1 MERIQDE
8 LEDGYM
14 SEVWIM
20 TKKTYRVY
28 LTQINCYEIEAENED
43 HAKEIATDEIW
54 GSGGAGY
61 SMYFDVE
68 EDE

>member
-1 MERIQDE
+1 
-8 LEDGYM
+8 
-14 SEVWIM
+14 M
-20 TKKTYRVY
+20 TNKTYRVY
-28 LTQINCYEIEAENED
+28 LNQINCYEIEAENED

-54 GSGGAGY
+54 GSEGTGY